1 MIQDKKWIKVPKWP
15 VFEIYFSGNTSV
27 FVSITETIWQTFD
40 VIIDDPYLTEQ
51 KDSTNVWGQNNLGTK
66 NIFHNKAKINQL

>member
-1 MIQDKKWIKVPKWP
+1 MFQDTTWIDIQKWTIFEKK
-15 VFEIYFSGNTSV
+15 FFGNTIV
-27 FVSITETIWQTFD
+27 NKFIAEIIWQTFA